1 MDESDFATVIDR
13 LRRQG
18 TDDATTEVKAAAES
32 LGKSVWD
39 SVSAFAN
46 TAGGWIILGV
56 SEELGFQPVEG
67 FRVEAACSQFIDG
80 MGDGNEQGARL
91 VNPPAYHVNRF
102 DFEGQQVLAIEI
114 LENGI
119 GAKPCYIK
127 SKGVETGSYKRID
140 DRDVRLSRSEIF
152 SLQTAHTISEAD
164 RALVED
170 CSADD
175 LDPKLVDLLVTAPG
189 NARAVRRL
197 TERGEMLARL
207 NVTDN
212 EGHVR
217 LAGLLTVGDYPQQF
231 FPQLYVD
238 VSVHPTVEKASAT
251 TQLRFLDRVECAG
264 PLSEVVS
271 DAVSAVARNLRTC
284 SVVTGA
290 GRTDELEIPEEVLR
304 EAIGNA
310 VLHREYHPMFLGQ
323 AVAVD
328 IYPDRVTVTSPGGL
342 WQKTRDNIG
351 NGISK
356 CRNQTLLQMLKNVP
370 SLGSGGKV
378 AEGQGGG
385 VPLMRNEMR
394 ARSLESPEFTVTPDS
409 VTVEFRRHGADSD
422 AHRRWARDAVGRDLA
437 RGEDALLAIARREGR
452 VTVTTARDQLGMDSD
467 DARHTLHALTREGV
481 LTPIGTEEF
490 ALFGAPAAPADTE
503 EAVLNSLSP
512 MAPISIAELSE
523 LIGKSRGSLRPV
535 LRRLVE
541 KERVRATAPPQ
552 SRHRRYL
559 LVEDSPTTG

>member
-46 TAGGWIILGV
+46 TVGGWIILGV

-67 FRVEAACSQFIDG
+67 FRVEAVCSQFIDG

-127 SKGVETGSYKRID
+127 SKGVETGSYKRVD

-164 RALVED
+164 RALVVD

-175 LDPKLVDLLVTAPG
+175 LDPTLVDLLVSALG

-212 EGHVR
+212 EGQVR

-251 TQLRFLDRVECAG
+251 TQLRFLDRVECVG

-271 DAVSAVARNLRTC
+271 DAVSAVARNLRTY

-351 NGISK
+351 DGISR

-409 VTVEFRRHGADSD
+409 VIVEFRRHGADSD

-512 MAPISIAELSE
+512 MAPISIADST
-523 LIGKSRGSLRPV
+523 GLRHGH
-535 LRRLVE
+535 
-541 KERVRATAPPQ
+541 
-552 SRHRRYL
+552 S
-559 LVEDSPTTG
+559 

>member
-1 MDESDFATVIDR
+1 MDESGFEAVIHR
-13 LRRQG
+13 LRHQG
-18 TDDATTEVKAAAES
+18 TDDATTEVKATAES

-56 SEELGFQPVEG
+56 SEELGFRPVEG
-67 FRVEAACSQFIDG
+67 FRVDAVCSQFIDG

-102 DFEGQQVLAIEI
+102 DVDGQQVLAIEI

-140 DRDVRLSRSEIF
+140 DRDARLSRSEIF
-152 SLQTAHTISEAD
+152 GLQTAHTISEAD
-164 RALVED
+164 RTPVED

-175 LDPKLVDLLVTAPG
+175 LDPKLVDLLVAAPG
-189 NARAVRRL
+189 NARALRRL
-197 TERGEMLARL
+197 TERREMLARL

-251 TQLRFLDRVECAG
+251 TQLRFLDRVECVG

-271 DAVSAVARNLRTC
+271 DAVSAVARNLRTY

-351 NGISK
+351 DGISR

-409 VTVEFRRHGADSD
+409 VVVELRRHGADSD

-467 DARHTLHALTREGV
+467 DARHTLHVLTREGV
-481 LTPIGTEEF
+481 LTPIGAEEF

-512 MAPISIAELSE
+512 MAPMSIAELSE
-523 LIGKSRGSLRPV
+523 LIGKSKGSLRPV

-541 KERVRATAPPQ
+541 EDRVRATASPQ

-559 LVEDSPTTG
+559 LVEAPPASG

>member
-1 MDESDFATVIDR
+1 MDESDFMTVIDR

-67 FRVEAACSQFIDG
+67 FRIDAVCSQFIDG

-102 DFEGQQVLAIEI
+102 NYEGQQILAIEI

-152 SLQTAHTISEAD
+152 SLQTAHTISQAD

-175 LDPKLVDLLVTAPG
+175 LDPTLVDLLVTAPG

-207 NVTDN
+207 NVTDK

-251 TQLRFLDRVECAG
+251 TQLRFLDRVECVG

-271 DAVSAVARNLRTC
+271 DAVAAVARNHRTY
-284 SVVTGA
+284 SVVTGV

-351 NGISK
+351 DGISR

-370 SLGSGGKV
+370 TLGSGGKV

-409 VTVEFRRHGADSD
+409 VIVEFRRHGADSD

-490 ALFGAPAAPADTE
+490 ALFGTPAAPADTE

-523 LIGKSRGSLRPV
+523 LTGKSRGSLRPV

-541 KERVRATAPPQ
+541 EGRVRATAPPQ

-559 LVEDSPTTG
+559 LVEEPPTTG